1 MRRSPGLLACVATLS
16 AALAAETSVRLGDAT
31 VRFDAARWKTTASDS
46 SVVFTA
52 QGEAERELDPVTL
65 RSLSDDAPCATLAEH
80 SFQFGHYDLSA
91 ILPRRVT
98 IGGVAGER
106 FSAHAGCRNA
116 TPRGEVM
123 CVKVG
128 KRTYMLEAL
137 QVGCGG
143 RNLFS
148 GIDPL
153 GEIAAGISFSTAP

>member
-1 MRRSPGLLACVATLS
+1 MRRSSGLLACVAALS

-65 RSLSDDAPCATLAEH
+65 RLLSDDAPCAAMAER
-80 SFQFGHYDLSA
+80 SFQIGHYDLSESS
-91 ILPRRVT
+91 PRPVT
-98 IGGVAGER
+98 IGGVAGEG
-106 FSAHAGCRNA
+106 FSAHTGCRNA
-116 TPRGEVM
+116 TPRGEVV

-128 KRTYMLEAL
+128 KRTYVLEAL

-148 GIDPL
+148 DMDPL
-153 GEIAAGISFSTAP
+153 AEIAAGITFERD